1 LAVVAVR
8 EDDQDH
14 HVGFS
19 VFRVPRE
26 AGDLFIEL
34 VPLQVLLDF
43 DLKVEAVK

>member
-19 VFRVPRE
+19 VFLVPRE